1 MRYITLGKSQIKV
14 SAIAAGCMRL
24 SGLDEKQAGEL
35 IDSAMALGINFFD
48 HADIY
53 GAGKCEEVFG
63 TVLKSNPGLREKMIL
78 QSKCGIV
85 PGKMYD
91 FSKGY
96 ILKSVDGILQRPN
109 TEYLDVLVLHRPDAL
124 MEPEDVAA
132 AFDYLEDSGKVRC
145 FGVSNHSPL
154 QIQLL
159 KKCVKQDIIVNQLQL
174 SLTNASMI
182 SAGMEVN
189 MLTPGAVDRDGGVLD
204 FCRLN
209 DITIQTWSPFQYGM
223 FEGVFIGNPQYAGL
237 NEVLK
242 EMAHKYEAD
251 ETAVAG
257 AWILRH
263 PANMQ
268 LISGST
274 NKDRLVS
281 VCRGADICLSRED
294 WYKLYLSA
302 GHILP

>member
-1 MRYITLGKSQIKV
+1 MKYLTLGKSPLQV
-14 SAIAAGCMRL
+14 SSVAMGCMRL
-24 SGLDEKQAGEL
+24 GGLEMKEAAEV
-35 IDSAMALGINFFD
+35 IHKAMELGINFFD

-53 GAGKCEEVFG
+53 GGGKCEEIFG
-63 TVLKSNPGLREKMIL
+63 SVLKAQPGLRERMIL

-91 FSKGY
+91 FSRDHIVG
-96 ILKSVDGILQRPN
+96 SVDGILKRLG

-124 MEPEDVAA
+124 MEPEEVAE
-132 AFDYLEDSGKVRC
+132 AFDHLQAAGKVRY
-145 FGVSNHSPL
+145 FGVSNHSPY

-159 KKCVKQDIIVNQLQL
+159 KKCVKQDMIVNQLQF
-174 SLTNASMI
+174 SLAHAGMVS
-182 SAGMEVN
+182 SGMEVN
-189 MLTPGAVDRDGGVLD
+189 MTTPGGVDRDGAVLD

-223 FEGVFIGNPQYAGL
+223 FEGVFIGSSKFPQL
-237 NEVLK
+237 NEVLND
-242 EMAHKYEAD
+242 MAAKYGTD
-251 ETAVAG
+251 ETAIAS

-263 PANMQ
+263 PAKMQ
-268 LISGST
+268 LISGSM
-274 NKDRLVS
+274 NPARLAS
-281 VCRGADICLSRED
+281 ICGAADIELSRED